1 EYILVLDSG
10 ADSCSVKTTRASGK
24 VIRSKGL
31 IGLRRP
37 SEFLGVEERVGPKRD
52 QFGRQVQ

>member
-1 EYILVLDSG
+1 EYIVVLDSG
-10 ADSCSVKTTRASGK
+10 ADSCSVETTRASGK

-37 SEFLGVEERVGPKRD
+37 SEFEGVEERIGPKRG
-52 QFGRQVQ
+52 QFGRQMQ